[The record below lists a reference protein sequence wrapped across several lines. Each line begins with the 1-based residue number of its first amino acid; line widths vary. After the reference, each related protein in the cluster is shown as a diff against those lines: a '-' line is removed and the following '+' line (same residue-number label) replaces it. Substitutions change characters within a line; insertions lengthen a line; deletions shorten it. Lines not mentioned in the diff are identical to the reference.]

1 MTEDANNDP
10 IGNALNLSPIDKSSG
25 DKFVNDLIASA
36 HDDSAKQDF
45 ELARANIHSMIM
57 SGQEA
62 METLSQIASSSQ
74 HPRAFEVLAKLM
86 DTMLN
91 ANKDLMTLQEKIRE
105 IHRKKFYNQ
114 LLTSDRLKN
123 RLRPLFT
130 EDEYVGVIDNKY
142 YKFECLICE
151 QK

>member
-1 MTEDANNDP
+1 MTENANNDP
-10 IGNALNLSPIDKSSG
+10 IGNALNLAPIDIST
-25 DKFVNDLIASA
+25 DKFVTDIIANA

-57 SGQEA
+57 NGQEA
-62 METLSQIASSSQ
+62 MSKLAQIADSSQ

-105 IHRKKFYNQ
+105 IDAADSPINEKAKTVNNNLFVGSTAELQKVLQDMKKN
-114 LLTSDRLKN
+114 
-123 RLRPLFT
+123 
-130 EDEYVGVIDNKY
+130 DNS
-142 YKFECLICE
+142 
-151 QK
+151 